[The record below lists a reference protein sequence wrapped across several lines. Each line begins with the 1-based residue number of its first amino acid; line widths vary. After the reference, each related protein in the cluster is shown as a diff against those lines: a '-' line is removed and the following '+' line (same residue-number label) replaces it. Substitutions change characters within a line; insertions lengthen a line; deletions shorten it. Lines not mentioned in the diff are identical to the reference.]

1 MERIWYDLL
10 ASLLG
15 SCFFVASLVCCVEG
29 YCMRKCEMR
38 RIQRIPELFVESRR
52 ELEFNDAPVS
62 KVGCEEYSDC
72 ESVTSF

>member
-1 MERIWYDLL
+1 
-10 ASLLG
+10 
-15 SCFFVASLVCCVEG
+15 
-29 YCMRKCEMR
+29 MRKCEKR
-38 RIQRIPELFVESRR
+38 RVQRIPGLFVDHRR